1 MCLATTTG
9 QTTTGHLTDFTFG
22 SAAGVDRGRRSLA
35 GFETGG
41 TPQIRP
47 RFSASGKELIACL
60 GHSHPLTSG
69 CREPR
74 LIAPARDA
82 QKGQPGTREELKAAG
97 NVVGANIAVILLVL
111 GAAGAI
117 RAFPVDEVVL
127 SRTGIVLALATGL
140 LVLAAQLGE
149 VSRLTGG
156 LWLALFVLFAW
167 QSYRGE
173 RRRRQRRAEVA
184 AIAASAVPSSGRPP
198 AGPILLVGLGVA
210 GLVLG
215 AHLTVG
221 GAVEIAAALGI
232 PQGIIAVTIV
242 AIGTT
247 LPEFL
252 TSVVAASRGEPDL
265 AIGNV
270 IGSSIFN
277 ILAILGLTA
286 LVQQLP
292 VAPEVAAFDV
302 WVLVGAV
309 AALLIFGLSG
319 RRLGRLGGIGF
330 LLAYF
335 AFLAVQS
342 IRAFSGGSTPL

>member
-1 MCLATTTG
+1 MSYLG
-9 QTTTGHLTDFTFG
+9 LV
-22 SAAGVDRGRRSLA
+22 AGLV
-35 GFETGG
+35 
-41 TPQIRP
+41 
-47 RFSASGKELIACL
+47 LIAVSANL
-60 GHSHPLTSG
+60 LVRGAAAIARQLDVPPLAIGVFVVGFGTSVP
-69 CREPR
+69 E
-74 LIAPARDA
+74 LVTSLTAALSDAPAISI
-82 QKGQPGTREELKAAG
+82 G

-111 GAAGAI
+111 GAAGAV

-167 QSYRGE
+167 QSYRAE
-173 RRRRQRRAEVA
+173 RRRRQRRADVA
-184 AIAASAVPSSGRPP
+184 AIAASAVSISGRPP
-198 AGPILLVGLGVA
+198 AGPILLAGLGVA

-286 LVQQLP
+286 LVQPLP

-302 WVLVGAV
+302 WVLAGAV

-319 RRLGRLGGIGF
+319 RRLGRLEGIGF

-342 IRAFSGGSTPL
+342 IQAFFGGSTPL